1 MSYADLAL
9 GASNVL
15 LGGAVGAGVNQS
27 LFTTP
32 RWFSSPPE
40 SLPKVENARSLRNF
54 WAPLEAGTALALGT
68 AWLLNRS
75 DPRRGPLLSLAG
87 GFFLGG
93 FAVTAAY
100 FAPELFRLVR
110 SGHELEA
117 EEVERRARRWQSL
130 NWGRL
135 ALMAATA
142 VLAAA
147 AAHQRPA
154 SRFRRYLPSVMH

>member
-32 RWFSSPPE
+32 RWFSSPPG
-40 SLPKVENARSLRNF
+40 SLPDVDGARSLRNF
-54 WAPLEAGTALALGT
+54 WAPLEAGSALALGT
-68 AWLLNRS
+68 AWALNRS
-75 DPRRGPLLSLAG
+75 DPRRRPLISLAG
-87 GFFLGG
+87 GLFLGG

-110 SGHELEA
+110 SGHQLGPS
-117 EEVERRARRWQSL
+117 EVERRGRRWQTL

-135 ALMAATA
+135 ALMAAA
-142 VLAAA
+142 SVVAAA
-147 AAHQRPA
+147 AAHTRP
-154 SRFRRYLPSVMH
+154 SPSLRRFLPSVMH